1 MSVTLYRRAEVD
13 FTPVDPAATPD
24 GEYALARLIGVKQS
38 STLGGGLVRFDNCS
52 IEWTLLYDEIL
63 VVLSGRFRLRHGEQL
78 ENTVEAGPGDV
89 LWLPNKTRLAYE
101 GEKAEL
107 FFAVY
112 PGNWRTLNGY
122 PEV

>member
-1 MSVTLYRRAEVD
+1 MSVTLYRRAEVN
-13 FTPVDPAATPD
+13 FTPIDPATTPN
-24 GEYALARLIGVKQS
+24 GEYSLARLIGVRQS

-63 VVLSGRFRLRHGEQL
+63 VVLSGHFRLRHGERL

-112 PGNWRTLNGY
+112 PGNWRTLNGF